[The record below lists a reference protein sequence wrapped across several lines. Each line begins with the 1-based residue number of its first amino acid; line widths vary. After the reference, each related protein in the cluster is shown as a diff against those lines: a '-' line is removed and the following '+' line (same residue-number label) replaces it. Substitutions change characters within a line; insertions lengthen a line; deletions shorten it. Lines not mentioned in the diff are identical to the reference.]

1 MVKTFSLIF
10 CIIFATISISAML
23 YMIISVFVNSREK
36 TMTEIKDLSI
46 EGKVLY
52 VIITLPAMVYQFIK
66 FVRKEERKN
75 A

>member
-1 MVKTFSLIF
+1 MVKTISLIF
-10 CIIFATISISAML
+10 CIIFATIVVVAMF
-23 YMIISVFVNSREK
+23 YMLISVFVNSREK

>member
-23 YMIISVFVNSREK
+23 YMIISVFVNPREK

>member
-23 YMIISVFVNSREK
+23 YMIISVFVNPREK
-36 TMTEIKDLSI
+36 TMAEIKKLPI
-46 EGKVLY
+46 EGKVFY

>member
-1 MVKTFSLIF
+1 
-10 CIIFATISISAML
+10 ML
-23 YMIISVFVNSREK
+23 YMIISVFVNPREK

>member
-1 MVKTFSLIF
+1 MVKTISLIF
-10 CIIFATISISAML
+10 CIVFATVVISAAIYL
-23 YMIISVFVNSREK
+23 TVSVFVNPREK
-36 TMTEIKDLSI
+36 TMAEIKKMPI
-46 EGKVLY
+46 EGKVFY